1 MLAFRPMV
9 KESVFPTSVI
19 HIGENVLCV
28 SIQCRLSY
36 VFKEQTMVSSVF
48 QHEGVVLPVM
58 RAALFS
64 YPEPSVRLKY
74 TRLTTTPRLLLSCIA
89 FKAKRT
95 GEIT

>member
-19 HIGENVLCV
+19 HIGENVLCA

-48 QHEGVVLPVM
+48 QHG
-58 RAALFS
+58 
-64 YPEPSVRLKY
+64 
-74 TRLTTTPRLLLSCIA
+74 
-89 FKAKRT
+89 
-95 GEIT
+95 G